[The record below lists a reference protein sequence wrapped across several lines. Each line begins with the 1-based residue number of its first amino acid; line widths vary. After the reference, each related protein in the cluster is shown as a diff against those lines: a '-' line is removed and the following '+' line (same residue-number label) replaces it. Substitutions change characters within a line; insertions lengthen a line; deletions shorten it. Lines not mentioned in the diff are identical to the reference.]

1 MLNLDC
7 RNWPGPMTTRALS
20 FAIGEFEA
28 VVGADPQAIVMRPEQ
43 HAAIENDWS
52 TDTCVPVSEAELFI
66 REEISDPYGRVGHF
80 QMIPIHL
87 RPL

>member
-1 MLNLDC
+1 MLKLDC
-7 RNWPGPMTTRALS
+7 RKWPGPMTTRALA

-43 HAAIENDWS
+43 HDAIADDWS
-52 TDTCVPVSEAELFI
+52 TDTCVPHEAELFI
-66 REEISDPYGRVGHF
+66 REEVSDTYGRVGHF

-87 RPL
+87 REG